1 MVRSDLRHGR
11 QPVVWGSYDGGA
23 GDGSEQTKSNRTPG
37 LAWSYLDKALLG
49 LVLILR
55 EKVFLSML
63 DNSTSRGKGESGL
76 GLGLGRY

>member
-1 MVRSDLRHGR
+1 MMAVLVIVLRKQSAVKVTTTSRSFGF
-11 QPVVWGSYDGGA
+11 
-23 GDGSEQTKSNRTPG
+23 
-37 LAWSYLDKALLG
+37 YLDKPLVG

-55 EKVFLSML
+55 EKVFLSMF

>member
-1 MVRSDLRHGR
+1 MMAVLVIVLRKQSAITVTTTSRSFGF
-11 QPVVWGSYDGGA
+11 
-23 GDGSEQTKSNRTPG
+23 
-37 LAWSYLDKALLG
+37 YLDKPLVG

-55 EKVFLSML
+55 EKVFLSMF

>member
-1 MVRSDLRHGR
+1 MMAVLVIVLNKQST
-11 QPVVWGSYDGGA
+11 PVNIN
-23 GDGSEQTKSNRTPG
+23 TRNG
-37 LAWSYLDKALLG
+37 LIAHLDKALVG